1 MTVIKLAVILFVVSC
16 DCSDVVYT
24 GILQKLYGIR
34 LAFLEMLGASFLG
47 MLGARQ
53 NLKLDQNSL
62 FYAKINASISRTG
75 QSKTELFKNS
85 RLYL

>member
-53 NLKLDQNSL
+53 NL
-62 FYAKINASISRTG
+62 
-75 QSKTELFKNS
+75 
-85 RLYL
+85 